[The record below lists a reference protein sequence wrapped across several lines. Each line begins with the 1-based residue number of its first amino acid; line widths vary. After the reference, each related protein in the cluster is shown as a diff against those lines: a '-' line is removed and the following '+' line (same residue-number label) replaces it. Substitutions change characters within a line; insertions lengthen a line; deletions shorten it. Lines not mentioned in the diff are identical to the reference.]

1 MKSQKQYNVLL
12 SSLHDPSF
20 VSHTNSLNPEWIAG
34 LCAGEMS
41 FIVVITESSKN
52 LNRKPRVRVSI
63 SLPLHTKERSL
74 LEQIK
79 AFFGCGMLVS
89 DSNLRNICYF
99 RVNSFK
105 KIMLYII
112 PFFQKYSLRTTRQ
125 LEFNDLASV
134 VSFMMQNKHLTS
146 DGLSQIRLI
155 KSGMNTQRAEWNFID
170 KKTMISAAWIAGF
183 TDAEGCFYIAVT
195 PCVTSRLKFRVAV
208 SFSISQ
214 NLNDNN
220 VLKEI
225 QSYFGCGH
233 LTVPRHMNSRK
244 LMQEFR
250 ITGIQNCARTVLP
263 FFYANPLLT
272 HKKYDYKAFREVV
285 QLCLR
290 KEHLTCDGLDRI
302 RQIKNRRSTIL

>member
-1 MKSQKQYNVLL
+1 MYTKKNENMKSLKKNNIAT
-12 SSLHDPSF
+12 
-20 VSHTNSLNPEWIAG
+20 HTNLLHPEWIAG

-63 SLPLHTKERSL
+63 SLPLHSKERSL
-74 LEQIK
+74 LKQIQV
-79 AFFGCGMLVS
+79 FFGCGVLVS
-89 DSNLRNICYF
+89 DSNFRNVCYF

-105 KIMLYII
+105 EIMLYII
-112 PFFQKYSLRTTRQ
+112 PFFQKHSLRTTRE

-134 VSFMMQNKHLTS
+134 VSIMIQNKHLTS
-146 DGLSQIRLI
+146 DGLSKIRSI
-155 KSGMNTQRAEWNFID
+155 KSGMNTQRIEWNSID
-170 KKTMISAAWIAGF
+170 KQTMISAAWIAGF

-195 PCVTSRLKFRVAV
+195 PCVTSKLKFRVV
-208 SFSISQ
+208 ISFSISQ

-233 LTVPRHMNSRK
+233 LTVPRYMNSRK

-250 ITGIQNCARTVLP
+250 IIGIQNCARTVLP
-263 FFYANPLLT
+263 FFDVNPLLT
-272 HKKYDYKAFREVV
+272 HKKYDYEAFREVV

-290 KEHLTCDGLDRI
+290 KEHLTSDGLDRI
-302 RQIKNRRSTIL
+302 RKIKNRRSTIL